1 MIRTIEQVSHPT
13 TDFGPARTALA
24 LEVAYELHAPRPPA
38 RPTEVATP
46 ELMGLRL
53 PAARPHRH
61 KVPLKRLSAVHG

>member
-1 MIRTIEQVSHPT
+1 MINTIEQLSHPAAGL
-13 TDFGPARTALA
+13 GPTCTALA

-38 RPTEVATP
+38 RATEVATP

-61 KVPLKRLSAVHG
+61 KIPLKRLTAVHA